1 MANTLTGLDIS
12 SVLSGANST
21 TINSSN
27 KSAGSNS
34 LDMDDF
40 LNLIVQQFQNHD
52 IENAASTSDMLN
64 QLVQMTTIQAISNIT
79 DATTMMYTASLV
91 GKEVT
96 IGQYDKNGKLEEIV
110 GTVTATGTYGGQPV
124 IFVDGK
130 SYSLSSIMAVGR
142 LPDPDPKPDPDPD
155 PDPDPEPDPKPEPDP
170 TTPVTT

>member
-1 MANTLTGLDIS
+1 
-12 SVLSGANST
+12 
-21 TINSSN
+21 
-27 KSAGSNS
+27 
-34 LDMDDF
+34 
-40 LNLIVQQFQNHD
+40 
-52 IENAASTSDMLN
+52 
-64 QLVQMTTIQAISNIT
+64 MTTIQAISNIT

-155 PDPDPEPDPKPEPDP
+155 PKPDPEPDPKPEPDP
-170 TTPVTT
+170 TTR